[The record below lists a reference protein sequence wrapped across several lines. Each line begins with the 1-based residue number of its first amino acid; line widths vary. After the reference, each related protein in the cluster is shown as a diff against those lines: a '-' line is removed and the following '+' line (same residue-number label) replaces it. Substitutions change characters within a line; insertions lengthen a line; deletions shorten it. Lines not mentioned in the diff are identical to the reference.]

1 MDVLPS
7 GTLTLLFS
15 DVEGSTSMLTRL
27 GAQWGK
33 ALSAQRTI
41 LRAAFEKYGGHEMG
55 TEGDSFFV
63 VFTSA
68 QQGVLAA
75 VEAQRGLAR
84 NEWPGDVQLRVRM
97 GLHTGEPQRHEDGY
111 IGLDVHRAA
120 RIMNTASG
128 GQIVV
133 SAATQA
139 LVEGAG
145 ALAASA
151 AGDDEAADIGFRDLG
166 LHRLKDIGAPEHL
179 YDVRAPRL
187 ADQHPPLRSLGM
199 AVNLPSYSSGLVGRE
214 SEMAELVEMI
224 CERGAR
230 LVTLIGPGGTGKT
243 RLAVTVAGIQQTE
256 FPGGVFFVPLH
267 TVDRAALIWDSIAE
281 AVGAPTDDEDVPPSE
296 RALRFLVGRRA
307 LLVLD
312 NLEQVADADVVA
324 SRLLNE
330 ASGVTVLAT
339 SRRPLHL
346 VDEHQYPVTALPV
359 PSWRP
364 GKSPEAARIG
374 AVELFEQRA
383 RMVRPGFELTAHNVA
398 DVVTLCRRLDGLP
411 LAIELAAARSRL
423 LGPKALL
430 ERLDS
435 WLGSGLA
442 AVDRAERQRTLAS
455 TISWSY
461 DLLEEPDRLVFRRL
475 GVFSSRVGLDAVEQV
490 VGVGRDDPRDPLDVV
505 AHLVDVSLL
514 EIVEGSDGE
523 PMVFMLETIRRFAR
537 DLLEASGAPDEVRL
551 RHAQWLE
558 RVTADI
564 VDTLRSPRQMTAR
577 DRMEAVKDDVRAAL
591 DWTLS
596 PEVAPGDPRRTCGFA
611 LLTHMDTY
619 WYRFGYIAEGRGW
632 HERAMRLIDS
642 GSPMDDPGIV
652 DALHGHG
659 LLAVQRNDPTTG
671 TASLRRALEMA
682 RRIGDL
688 DREARESNSLGLAL
702 RAGGDDAT
710 GRDLILRSIELAR
723 QIGNRQREAT
733 ALSNVVLLH
742 MDAED
747 YDRAV
752 VAAKEATEVDRALN
766 DPWGVAINQLNLA
779 SALLHAEGPG
789 PARALV
795 GEIAHDVL
803 ALDDVE
809 LSIDM
814 VETFA
819 AIAASAGNAELAAT
833 LVGAADAKREG
844 VGMPR
849 VMSDDALLERFVG
862 PARAAVGPE
871 RWEPAYRRGRS
882 DSIEDAVARAT
893 SVAGV
898 VRPDGHPGE
907 APPPGA
913 SVGQSTPYDAASM
926 QQTP

>member
-27 GAQWGK
+27 GTQWGE
-33 ALSAQRTI
+33 ALSAQRAI
-41 LRAAFEKYGGHEMG
+41 LRAAFAKYDGHEMG

-68 QQGVLAA
+68 QHAVLAA

-84 NEWPGDVQLRVRM
+84 HEWPGDVQLRVRM

-139 LVEGAG
+139 LVDGVG
-145 ALAASA
+145 DLAASVA
-151 AGDDEAADIGFRDLG
+151 DDDDVTAIAFRDLG

-179 YDVRAPRL
+179 YDVRAPGL

-199 AVNLPSYSSGLVGRE
+199 AVNLPSYSSELVGRE
-214 SEMAELVEMI
+214 HETAELVEMI

-243 RLAVTVAGIQQTE
+243 RLAVTVAGTQQTE

-346 VDEHQYPVTALPV
+346 VDEHQYPVTTLPV

-364 GKSPEAARIG
+364 GQSPEAARIG

-383 RMVRPGFELTAHNVA
+383 RMVRPGFELTANNVA

-423 LGPKALL
+423 LSPKALL

-514 EIVEGSDGE
+514 EIVEGPDGE

-537 DLLEASGAPDEVRL
+537 DLLEASGASDAVRL

-564 VDTLRSPRQMTAR
+564 VDTLRGPRQMTAR
-577 DRMEAVKDDVRAAL
+577 DRMEAVKDDIRAAL

-671 TASLRRALEMA
+671 AASLRRALEMA
-682 RRIGDL
+682 RRISDL
-688 DREARESNSLGLAL
+688 DREARESNSLGL
-702 RAGGDDAT
+702 
-710 GRDLILRSIELAR
+710 RSASR
-723 QIGNRQREAT
+723 
-733 ALSNVVLLH
+733 
-742 MDAED
+742 
-747 YDRAV
+747 
-752 VAAKEATEVDRALN
+752 
-766 DPWGVAINQLNLA
+766 WG
-779 SALLHAEGPG
+779 
-789 PARALV
+789 
-795 GEIAHDVL
+795 
-803 ALDDVE
+803 
-809 LSIDM
+809 
-814 VETFA
+814 
-819 AIAASAGNAELAAT
+819 
-833 LVGAADAKREG
+833 
-844 VGMPR
+844 
-849 VMSDDALLERFVG
+849 
-862 PARAAVGPE
+862 
-871 RWEPAYRRGRS
+871 RRGG
-882 DSIEDAVARAT
+882 
-893 SVAGV
+893 AGAD
-898 VRPDGHPGE
+898 PAQH
-907 APPPGA
+907 
-913 SVGQSTPYDAASM
+913 
-926 QQTP
+926 

>member
-27 GAQWGK
+27 GTRWGE
-33 ALSAQRTI
+33 ALSAQRAI
-41 LRAAFEKYGGHEMG
+41 LRAAFDKYDGHEMG

-63 VFTSA
+63 VFSSA
-68 QQGVLAA
+68 QHAVLAA
-75 VEAQRGLAR
+75 VEAQSGLAQHD
-84 NEWPGDVQLRVRM
+84 WPSDVQLRVRM

-139 LVEGAG
+139 LVDGVSD
-145 ALAASA
+145 LVASA
-151 AGDDEAADIGFRDLG
+151 SEDDATDITFRDLG

-179 YDVRAPRL
+179 YDIRAPNL

-199 AVNLPSYSSGLVGRE
+199 AVNLPSYSSELVGRE
-214 SEMAELVEMI
+214 RETAELVELI

-243 RLAVTVAGIQQTE
+243 RLAVTVAGTQQTE

-267 TVDRAALIWDSIAE
+267 TVDRAALIWDGIAE

-364 GKSPEAARIG
+364 GQSPETARVG

-383 RMVRPGFELTAHNVA
+383 RMVRPGFELTAHNVG

-411 LAIELAAARSRL
+411 LAIELAAGRSRL
-423 LGPKALL
+423 LSPKALL

-435 WLGSGLA
+435 WLGSGVA
-442 AVDRAERQRTLAS
+442 AVDRTERQRTLAS

-514 EIVEGSDGE
+514 EIVEGPDGE

-537 DLLEASGAPDEVRL
+537 DLLEASGASDEVRL

-564 VDTLRSPRQMTAR
+564 VDTLRGPRQMTAH
-577 DRMEAVKDDVRAAL
+577 DRIEAVRDDVRAAL

-659 LLAVQRNDPTTG
+659 LLAVQRNDSTTG
-671 TASLRRALEMA
+671 AASLRRALEMA

-702 RAGGDDAT
+702 RAGGDDAA
-710 GRDLILRSIELAR
+710 GRELILRSIELAR
-723 QIGNRQREAT
+723 QIGSRQREAT
-733 ALSNVVLLH
+733 ALSNVVLIH
-742 MDAED
+742 MDAEE

-752 VAAKEATEVDRALN
+752 VAAHEATEVDRALN

-779 SALLHAEGPG
+779 SALLHAEGSG
-789 PARALV
+789 PARTLV
-795 GEIAHDVL
+795 DEIAQDVL

-814 VETFA
+814 VETIA
-819 AIAASAGNAELAAT
+819 AIAASAGEAEQAAS
-833 LVGAADAKREG
+833 LLGAADTKREG

-862 PARAAVGPE
+862 PARASVGTE
-871 RWEPAYRRGRS
+871 RWESAYRRGRS
-882 DSIEDAVARAT
+882 DSIEEAVVRAT
-893 SVAGV
+893 SSA
-898 VRPDGHPGE
+898 E
-907 APPPGA
+907 
-913 SVGQSTPYDAASM
+913 TPSDATWM

>member
-27 GAQWGK
+27 GAQWGE
-33 ALSAQRTI
+33 ALSAQRAI
-41 LRAAFEKYGGHEMG
+41 LRAAFARYDGHEMG

-68 QQGVLAA
+68 QNAVLAA

-84 NEWPGDVQLRVRM
+84 NEWPGDDQLRVRM

-139 LVEGAG
+139 LVGG
-145 ALAASA
+145 VGDLAASI
-151 AGDDEAADIGFRDLG
+151 AGDDDVTAIAFRDLG

-179 YDVRAPRL
+179 YDVRAPGL

-199 AVNLPSYSSGLVGRE
+199 AVNLPSYSSELVGRE
-214 SEMAELVEMI
+214 RETAELVELI

-243 RLAVTVAGIQQTE
+243 RLAVTVAGTQQTE
-256 FPGGVFFVPLH
+256 FPGGVFFVALH
-267 TVDRAALIWDSIAE
+267 MVDRAALIWDGIAE

-330 ASGVTVLAT
+330 APGVSVLAT

-346 VDEHQYPVTALPV
+346 VDEHQYPVTTLPV
-359 PSWRP
+359 PAWRP
-364 GKSPEAARIG
+364 GQSPEAARIG

-383 RMVRPGFELTAHNVA
+383 RMVRPGFELTANNVA
-398 DVVTLCRRLDGLP
+398 DVVTLCSRLDGLP
-411 LAIELAAARSRL
+411 LAIELAAARARL
-423 LGPKALL
+423 LSPKALL

-435 WLGSGLA
+435 WLGSGLD

-461 DLLEEPDRLVFRRL
+461 DLLDEPDRLVFRRL

-514 EIVEGSDGE
+514 EIVEGPDGE

-537 DLLEASGAPDEVRL
+537 DLLEASGASDAVRL

-564 VDTLRSPRQMTAR
+564 VDTLRSPRQMTAH

-596 PEVAPGDPRRTCGFA
+596 PEVAPGDPRRACGFA

-659 LLAVQRNDPTTG
+659 LLAVQRNDPTIG
-671 TASLRRALEMA
+671 AASLRRALEMA

-702 RAGGDDAT
+702 RAGGDDAA
-710 GRDLILRSIELAR
+710 GRELILRSIELAR

-733 ALSNVVLLH
+733 ALSNVVLIH

-766 DPWGVAINQLNLA
+766 DPWGVAINQLNLTT
-779 SALLHAEGPG
+779 ALLHAEGPG

-795 GEIAHDVL
+795 EEIAQDVL

-814 VETFA
+814 VETIA
-819 AIAASAGNAELAAT
+819 AIAASAGDAELAAS

-849 VMSDDALLERFVG
+849 VMTDDALLERLVG
-862 PARAAVGPE
+862 PARATAGPT
-871 RWEPAYRRGRS
+871 RWEGAYRRGRS
-882 DSIEDAVARAT
+882 DSIEEAVARAT
-893 SVAGV
+893 SVAGAA
-898 VRPDGHPGE
+898 H
-907 APPPGA
+907 
-913 SVGQSTPYDAASM
+913 DAASM

>member
-27 GAQWGK
+27 GAQWGE
-33 ALSAQRTI
+33 ALSAQRAI
-41 LRAAFEKYGGHEMG
+41 LRAAFGKYGGHEMG

-68 QQGVLAA
+68 QHAVLAA
-75 VEAQRGLAR
+75 VEAQRGLVR
-84 NEWPGDVQLRVRM
+84 QEWPGDVQLRVRM

-120 RIMNTASG
+120 RIMSTASG

-133 SAATQA
+133 SAATRA
-139 LVEGAG
+139 LVDGVD
-145 ALAASA
+145 ALASSAS
-151 AGDDEAADIGFRDLG
+151 GDDDVTDIVFRDLG

-179 YDVRAPRL
+179 YDVRAPSL

-199 AVNLPSYSSGLVGRE
+199 AVNLPSYSGELVGRE
-214 SEMAELVEMI
+214 HETAELVEMI
-224 CERGAR
+224 RERGAR

-243 RLAVTVAGIQQTE
+243 RLAVTIAGTQQTE

-364 GKSPEAARIG
+364 GQSPEAARIG
-374 AVELFEQRA
+374 AVELFERRA

-411 LAIELAAARSRL
+411 LAIELAAGRSRL
-423 LGPKALL
+423 LSPKAVL

-461 DLLEEPDRLVFRRL
+461 DLLEEPDRQVFRRL

-514 EIVEGSDGE
+514 EIVEGPDGE

-537 DLLEASGAPDEVRL
+537 DLLAASGASDAVRL

-564 VDTLRSPRQMTAR
+564 VDTLRGPRQMTAH
-577 DRMEAVKDDVRAAL
+577 DQMEAVKDDIRAAL

-632 HERAMRLIDS
+632 HERAMRLIDR

-659 LLAVQRNDPTTG
+659 LLAVKRNDPTTG
-671 TASLRRALEMA
+671 AASLRRALEMA

-702 RAGGDDAT
+702 RTGGDDAA
-710 GRDLILRSIELAR
+710 GRELILRSIDLAR
-723 QIGNRQREAT
+723 QIGDRHREAT
-733 ALSNVVLLH
+733 ALTNVVLIH

-795 GEIAHDVL
+795 DEIAQDVL

-814 VETFA
+814 VETIA
-819 AIAASAGNAELAAT
+819 AIAASAGNAELAAS

-849 VMSDDALLERFVG
+849 VMTDDALLERFVG
-862 PARAAVGPE
+862 PARATAGPAL
-871 RWEPAYRRGRS
+871 WEPAYRRGRS
-882 DSIEDAVARAT
+882 DSIEEAVARAT
-893 SVAGV
+893 SLAGAG
-898 VRPDGHPGE
+898 RPAGDPGE
-907 APPPGA
+907 APPAGA
-913 SVGQSTPYDAASM
+913 SVGQSTLYDPASM